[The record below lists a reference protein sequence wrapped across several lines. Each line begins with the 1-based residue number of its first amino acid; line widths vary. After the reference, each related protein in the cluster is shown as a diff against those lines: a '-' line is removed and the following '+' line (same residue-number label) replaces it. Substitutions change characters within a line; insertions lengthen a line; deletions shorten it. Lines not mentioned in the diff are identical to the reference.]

1 MRRGRG
7 GSDDPGVFESA
18 FDLLSESPEAYLI
31 VFALALG
38 DGIFP
43 AFPSETGLIL
53 AGLLSVVGE
62 LQLGWVIAAGAAGAF
77 AGDSV
82 SYGLGRFVGRPAQKR
97 FLDGRRARAALEWA
111 SGQLQTRGGTV
122 VIVGRYIPGGRTAAT
137 FTAGLTHYPYGKF
150 LAFDAVAAITWA
162 AYASL
167 LGYFGGRFFH
177 DHVWAALLLAFGAA
191 IAVALA
197 IEGVRRLRR

>member
-1 MRRGRG
+1 M
-7 GSDDPGVFESA
+7 
-18 FDLLSESPEAYLI
+18 
-31 VFALALG
+31 
-38 DGIFP
+38 
-43 AFPSETGLIL
+43 
-53 AGLLSVVGE
+53 
-62 LQLGWVIAAGAAGAF
+62 
-77 AGDSV
+77 
-82 SYGLGRFVGRPAQKR
+82 
-97 FLDGRRARAALEWA
+97 
-111 SGQLQTRGGTV
+111 
-122 VIVGRYIPGGRTAAT
+122 IVGRYIPGGRTAAT

-191 IAVALA
+191 IAVAFA